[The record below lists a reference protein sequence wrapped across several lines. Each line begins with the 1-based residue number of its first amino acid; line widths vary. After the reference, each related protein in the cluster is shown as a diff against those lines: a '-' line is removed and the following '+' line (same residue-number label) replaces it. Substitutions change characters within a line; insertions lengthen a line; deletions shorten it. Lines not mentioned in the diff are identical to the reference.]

1 MATSRVTRVVVN
13 QGNLQRVSQLA
24 HVRAALRTRADAIAN
39 RARQIDSTEGG
50 NARITV
56 VEKIRPRGRAT
67 ADVVSDDVEGEF
79 GSSKTA
85 RRRTL
90 GRAADIG
97 GQ

>member
-13 QGNLQRVSQLA
+13 RGNLERVSLLPT
-24 HVRAALRTRADAIAN
+24 VRAALRSRADQIAN
-39 RARQIDSTEGG
+39 RARQIDSSEGG
-50 NARITV
+50 NANITV

-67 ADVVSDDVEGEF
+67 ADVVSDDVDGEF

>member
-1 MATSRVTRVVVN
+1 MAEARIVTNYEGIGAVMRLP
-13 QGNLQRVSQLA
+13 Q
-24 HVRAALRTRADAIAN
+24 VRRALRAQADRVAA
-39 RARQIDSTEGG
+39 RARSIDASEGG

-56 VEKIRPRGRAT
+56 VEGTRPKGRAF
-67 ADVVSDDVEGEF
+67 ARVVSDDVDGEF

-97 GQ
+97 G

>member
-13 QGNLQRVSQLA
+13 RGNLERVSLLSP
-24 HVRAALRTRADAIAN
+24 VRAALRSRAEQIAS
-39 RARQIDSTEGG
+39 RARQIDSSEGG
-50 NARITV
+50 NADITI

-67 ADVVSDDVEGEF
+67 ADVVSDNVDGEY
-79 GSSKTA
+79 GTSKTA